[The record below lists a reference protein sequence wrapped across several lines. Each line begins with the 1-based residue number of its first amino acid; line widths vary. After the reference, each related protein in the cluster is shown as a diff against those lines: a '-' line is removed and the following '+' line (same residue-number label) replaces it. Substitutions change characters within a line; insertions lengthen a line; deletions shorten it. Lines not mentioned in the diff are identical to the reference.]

1 MSSRAKEIPPWVSGT
16 IRAGRRVVGK
26 APSGLPYVFVILLA
40 FALVPFFWTVLSEL
54 FPVGRSPALGP
65 TRGAVVSRSAS
76 SLLDRDDPFG
86 TPPPSY
92 HDSTGGG
99 IAPSSL
105 ALKLIGVAVLPDHR
119 QSLAILEMN
128 GIARVYRVGGTIPG
142 GAQIVSVHR
151 DRVILRYQGTLQSIA
166 FTRARSF
173 STQALPSPPLPGRT
187 KRPPMF
193 AARLLAH
200 PSNLM
205 NYLRPFPVY
214 TNGRFTGIRLYPGPN
229 SSLFA
234 RVGLRPG
241 DLLTAVNG
249 VKLTNPLQ
257 GYNLIERFAN
267 QHVPIV
273 LSIERNGADLVISLP
288 STSAL

>member
-16 IRAGRRVVGK
+16 MRAGRRVVGM
-26 APSGLPYVFVILLA
+26 APSGLPYVFVVLLA
-40 FALVPFFWTVLSEL
+40 FALAPFFWTVSSEL
-54 FPVGRSPALGP
+54 LPVGRSPALGP
-65 TRGAVVSRSAS
+65 RGVLISRSSS

-86 TPPPSY
+86 IPPPS
-92 HDSTGGG
+92 HHGSTGGG

>member
-16 IRAGRRVVGK
+16 MRAGRRVVGM
-26 APSGLPYVFVILLA
+26 APSGLPYVFVVLLA
-40 FALVPFFWTVLSEL
+40 FALAPFFWTVSSEL
-54 FPVGRSPALGP
+54 LPVGRSPALGP
-65 TRGAVVSRSAS
+65 RGVLISRSSS

-86 TPPPSY
+86 IPPPS
-92 HDSTGGG
+92 HHGSTGGG

-105 ALKLIGVAVLPDHR
+105 ALKLIGVAVLPDR
-119 QSLAILEMN
+119 RESLAILEMN
-128 GIARVYRVGGTIPG
+128 DIARVYRVGGAIPG

-151 DRVILRYQGTLQSIA
+151 DRVILRYQGTLQSVA

-173 STQALPSPPLPGRT
+173 TVPSPPQPGRT
-187 KRPPMF
+187 KRPPTF

-214 TNGRFTGIRLYPGPN
+214 TNGQFTGIRLYPGPN
-229 SSLFA
+229 SSLFT

>member
-92 HDSTGGG
+92 HDSAGGG

-249 VKLTNPLQ
+249 VKLINPLQ